1 MPQRLTLKTILIGDG
16 GVGKTS
22 LVNTYVEKGPFQ
34 ADYKITIGVEISS
47 KEVKLASG
55 DVAVLSLHDVAGQ
68 PRFEAV
74 RPAFYKGT
82 HLALC
87 VYDVTRE
94 KSLENLEKIWIPELE
109 RSNPIS
115 SSGGIPIQKVLIGN
129 KIDLEDLRMI
139 ETSEGEEASKRIGC
153 ISHIETSAKENTNVN
168 ESFTVLVEKYMELY
182 NESLKK

>member
-1 MPQRLTLKTILIGDG
+1 MKTILIGDG

-22 LVNTYVEKGPFQ
+22 LVNAYVEKGPFQ
-34 ADYKITIGVEISS
+34 ADYKITIGVDISS
-47 KEVKLASG
+47 KEVTLSSG
-55 DVAVLSLHDVAGQ
+55 DIAVLSIHDVAGQ
-68 PRFEAV
+68 PRFEAI

-109 RSNPIS
+109 KANPLF
-115 SSGGIPIQKVLIGN
+115 GNIPIQKILIGN

-139 ETSEGEEASKRIGC
+139 DTGDGEEVSKRVGC
-153 ISHIETSAKENTNVN
+153 IAHFETSAKENTNVN
-168 ESFTVLVEKYMELY
+168 DGFTVLVEKYMELIK
-182 NESLKK
+182 NSTNK